1 MLKLGALSSSSM
13 FETQQIH
20 KHFVTLCPTRN
31 TFPQFKF
38 LAPVQKKYSTTAA
51 HGETSAFPL
60 LPVLGLFQIQTQMCA
75 GDQQIT
81 HQLLIGTLK

>member
-1 MLKLGALSSSSM
+1 M
-13 FETQQIH
+13 FETLQIH
-20 KHFVTLCPTRN
+20 KNFVTLCLSRN
-31 TFPQFKF
+31 TFPQFKV
-38 LAPVQKKYSTTAA
+38 LASMQKKYSTTPA
-51 HGETSAFPL
+51 HGETSTFPL